1 MSLTHSV
8 PKPWS
13 SFGSI
18 RTLSVSHLNV
28 PNALVPIRP
37 VLFCSARTLLLQ
49 RQTDRT
55 KDLQILLL
63 RRQLNIARRTLDRPI
78 RPSRTEKFLLAL
90 LTVKF
95 KQLTHLSVNKLQD
108 VILIFQP
115 TTVLK
120 WHRQLVR
127 RKWTYQQRN
136 RGGYPRT
143 DDVLESL
150 VLRLARENDWGNG
163 KIAGEL
169 LKLGYKVSDQ
179 TIANILKRHGLPPL
193 PQRRPSLSWHH
204 LMSHYKYQ
212 ILACDFFTVEIL
224 FLQTVYVPFFIELGS
239 LSFTLL
245 EETEQHLY
253 LVMTPLGDTF
263 RLNVEGST
271 RKQ

>member
-1 MSLTHSV
+1 
-8 PKPWS
+8 
-13 SFGSI
+13 
-18 RTLSVSHLNV
+18 
-28 PNALVPIRP
+28 
-37 VLFCSARTLLLQ
+37 
-49 RQTDRT
+49 
-55 KDLQILLL
+55 
-63 RRQLNIARRTLDRPI
+63 
-78 RPSRTEKFLLAL
+78 LLAL